1 MPGSV
6 IPVRVIAFVALGLGV
21 GAVAGVAW
29 WAVVD
34 LPAYVVRPD
43 GGAGITER
51 GLSEFMAGDAWFC
64 AIGLVAGIGLGLVGW
79 RQFRDLGWP
88 LVPLVAGVS
97 LLAALVCWFV
107 GHQLGPTD
115 FVQRLAAARPGDTV
129 PIELTLRAR
138 ASLLTWPF
146 LAIIPVLLGSS
157 LGPDDE
163 EPKPLF
169 KRRDRAELTDRQPE
183 HG

>member
-1 MPGSV
+1 V
-6 IPVRVIAFVALGLGV
+6 IPARIVAFVALGVGLG
-21 GAVAGVAW
+21 ALAGVVW

-51 GLSEFMAGDAWFC
+51 GLSEFVAGDAWFC
-64 AIGLVAGIGLGLVGW
+64 ALGLVVGVGLGLVAW
-79 RQFRDLGWP
+79 RTLSGIGWP
-88 LVPLVAGVS
+88 LVLLVAAVS
-97 LLAALVCWFV
+97 FLAALICWLV
-107 GHQLGPTD
+107 GHQLGPDD
-115 FVQRLAAARPGDTV
+115 FVQRLARARPGDQV
-129 PIELTLRAR
+129 PIELTLRAP

-146 LAIIPVLLGSS
+146 LAIVPVLLGSS
-157 LGPDDE
+157 LGPDEE

-169 KRRDRAELTDRQPE
+169 KRRDRAESAVREPE